1 MNTVRVKNECIGKI
15 KPMHAINNAPI
26 DITFDGNFS
35 LLSDASIPYARLH
48 DTGGHY
54 GSYVFVD
61 IENIFRDFD
70 ADPKNPESYDFA
82 FTDYIVNKLCKSGC
96 MPFYRLGASIEINH
110 KIRAY
115 RIYPPRDCKK
125 WAEICEGIINHYTN
139 GFADGY
145 FYPIEYWEIW
155 NEPDNE
161 PNPDDSPMWR
171 GSMEE
176 YFKLYSV
183 AARYLKEKFPNIK
196 IGGYGSCGF
205 YKIADIECGREANIS
220 PRTEYFI
227 EFFHKFLEYIKNEGA
242 PLDFFSWHTYADPKT
257 NMIFADYARKTL
269 DSFGFE
275 KTENI
280 CDEWNTGTGLGGN
293 ALDAS
298 RIAQC
303 MIDWQNSSLDMAMY
317 YDFQTI
323 SPYCNVVDAKTHAPT
338 LAYYPFLAFGKLYKM
353 KNQIYTESDGYVL
366 SLGASDG
373 ENIALM
379 LVNMSGEDRE
389 VEILLDGEIVGA
401 QVFDEAHKENFNAEL
416 KENKLMLG
424 GFAVAIVLGKWA
436 I

>member
-1 MNTVRVKNECIGKI
+1 MEKVTVQNRVIGKI

-26 DITFDGNFS
+26 DITFDGQFS
-35 LLSDASIPYARLH
+35 LISDANIPFARLH

-61 IENIFRDFD
+61 IENIFRNFD
-70 ADPKNPESYDFA
+70 ADPKDPKSYDFA
-82 FTDYIVNKLCKSGC
+82 FTDYIIKRLADVGC
-96 MPFYRLGASIEINH
+96 MPLYRLGASIEINH

-115 RIYPPRDCKK
+115 RIYPPKDNKK
-125 WAEICEGIINHYTN
+125 WAEICEGIISHYTE
-139 GFADGY
+139 GWADGY
-145 FYPIEYWEIW
+145 FYPIQYWEIW

-161 PNPDDSPMWR
+161 PDPLDSPMWR

-176 YFKLYSV
+176 YFKLYTV
-183 AARYLKEKFPNIK
+183 ASKHLKERFPNIK

-227 EFFHKFLEYIKNEGA
+227 EFFNKFLEYIKKEGA
-242 PLDFFSWHTYADPKT
+242 PLDFFSWHTYADPHT

-269 DSFGFE
+269 DSFGYTH
-275 KTENI
+275 TENI

-293 ALDAS
+293 AFDAS

-323 SPYCNVVDAKTHAPT
+323 SPYCNVIDPKTHNPT
-338 LAYYPFLAFGKLYKM
+338 LAYYAFWTFGQLYKM
-353 KNQIYTESDGYVL
+353 KDQIYTESDGYVL

-373 ENIALM
+373 DGMAIM
-379 LVNMSGEDRE
+379 LVNISGEKRK
-389 VEILLDGEIVGA
+389 VELVLDGQIESAKI
-401 QVFDEAHKENFNAEL
+401 FDESHIGNFDVSVID
-416 KENKLMLG
+416 NKLELG
-424 GFAVAIVLGKWA
+424 AHAISLITVK
-436 I
+436 

>member
-1 MNTVRVKNECIGKI
+1 MQVIKAENRCVGKI
-15 KPMHAINNAPI
+15 KPMHAVNNAPI
-26 DITFDGNFS
+26 DITFGGDFS
-35 LLSDASIPYARLH
+35 LLSDANIPYARLH

-61 IENIFRDFD
+61 IDNIFRDFD

-82 FTDYIVNKLCKSGC
+82 FTDYLVNKLSESGC

-115 RIYPPRDCKK
+115 RIYPPRDYKK
-125 WAEICEGIINHYTN
+125 WAEICEGIINHYTK

-161 PNPDDSPMWR
+161 PNPLDSPMWR

-176 YFKLYSV
+176 YFELYSV
-183 AARYLKEKFPNIK
+183 AAKHLKDKFPNIK

-227 EFFHKFLEYIKNEGA
+227 EFFNKFLEYIKNTGA
-242 PLDFFSWHTYADPKT
+242 PLDFFSWHTYADPHS
-257 NMIFADYARKTL
+257 NIIFADYARKTL
-269 DSFGFE
+269 DSFGFTH
-275 KTENI
+275 TESI

-303 MIDWQNSSLDMAMY
+303 MINWQNGPVDIAMY
-317 YDFQTI
+317 YDFQLI
-323 SPYCNVVDAKTHAPT
+323 SSYCNVIDPKTHAPT
-338 LAYYPFLAFGKLYKM
+338 LAYYAFWAFGQLYKM
-353 KNQIYTESDGYVL
+353 KNQIYTESDGYAL

-379 LVNMSGEDRE
+379 LVNMCGDSIDVKIDIEG
-389 VEILLDGEIVGA
+389 EILGA
-401 QVFDEAHKENFNAEL
+401 KVFDEAHKGNFDAEL
-416 KENKLMLG
+416 NENKLMLG
-424 GFAVAIVLGKWA
+424 GFAVALIEVKSKR
-436 I
+436 